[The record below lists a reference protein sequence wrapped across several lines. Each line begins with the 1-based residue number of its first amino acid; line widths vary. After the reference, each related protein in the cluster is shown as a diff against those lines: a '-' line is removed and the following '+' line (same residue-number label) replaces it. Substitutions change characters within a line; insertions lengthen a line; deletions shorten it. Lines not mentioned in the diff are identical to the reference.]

1 MPMPLQDDAGT
12 LAGPKPAARWLCWPI
27 LSPLLFLAVH
37 ALSIGFGGAS
47 AWLLSLILLTLAP
60 LLAGLAC
67 FYRARRKGFAG
78 GWFALALA
86 MLLWTGGM
94 AGNLLSGVWLDSW
107 SGVGGLSMLLFIL
120 YGVPIIFITATP
132 EREHWPVRLVDGALA
147 LALGYLFFRH
157 TFAFATM
164 ADTDQAGIAGLRLMF
179 DVENSFIALFALVRF
194 VSSGDVA
201 KRGFFMSLT
210 IFAFLYLATAA
221 FINHLHSD
229 SDYGAVS
236 DLVIGLPFL
245 VLIGLAIGHRLPD
258 EAPRGV
264 SPVFAQVVR
273 VGGALMLPATLL
285 MVAATL
291 VWKQPGLAIAGC
303 AVAILGYG
311 LRSILVQVR
320 SLDDRDALDRLSRVD
335 PLTGLAN
342 RRQFDESLQREW
354 ARARRGGAGLAL
366 LMIDV
371 DHFKLLN
378 DSFGHPVGDE
388 RLRAIADA
396 LAGCATRAVDLIA
409 RYGGE
414 EFAAV
419 VPNVTPAQAA
429 MLAETMRSAIERLDL
444 PSPAPD
450 GRVTVSIGIGH
461 SAHLRGT
468 DAAGLLV
475 AADAALY
482 DAKQGGRN
490 RSMARL
496 AGKGW
501 REQPEI

>member
-1 MPMPLQDDAGT
+1 MPLQDEAGT
-12 LAGPKPAARWLCWPI
+12 LAGSKPAAGWLCWPI
-27 LSPLLFLAVH
+27 LSPLLFLTVH
-37 ALSIGFGGAS
+37 TLSIGFGGAR

-60 LLAGLAC
+60 LLAGVAC
-67 FYRARRKGFAG
+67 LYRSRREGFAE
-78 GWFALALA
+78 GWIALAFA

-94 AGNLLSGVWLDSW
+94 AGNLVSGIWLDSW

-120 YGVPIIFITATP
+120 YGVPIIFIAAAP
-132 EREHWPVRLVDGALA
+132 DRERWPVRLVDGALA

-164 ADTDQAGIAGLRLMF
+164 ADTDQVGVAGLRLMF
-179 DVENSFIALFALVRF
+179 DIENSFIALFALVRF
-194 VSSGDVA
+194 VSSGESA

-229 SDYGAVS
+229 SDYGGAS
-236 DLVIGLPFL
+236 DLVIGLPFI

-258 EAPRGV
+258 EAARRV
-264 SPVFAQVVR
+264 SPAFAQVVR
-273 VGGALMLPATLL
+273 VGGPLMLPATLL

-320 SLDDRDALDRLSRVD
+320 SLEDRDALDRLSRVD

-342 RRQFDESLQREW
+342 RRQFDESLHREW
-354 ARARRGGAGLAL
+354 TRTRRGGAGLAL

-378 DSFGHPVGDE
+378 DGFGHPVGDE
-388 RLRAIADA
+388 RLRAIADT
-396 LAGCATRAVDLIA
+396 LAGCATRAADVVA

-419 VPNVTPAQAA
+419 IPNVTPAQAA

-461 SAHLRGT
+461 SAHLVGN
-468 DAAGLLV
+468 DPAALLA

-490 RSMARL
+490 RSMPRADG
-496 AGKGW
+496 AG
-501 REQPEI
+501 

>member
-1 MPMPLQDDAGT
+1 MMSMPLQDEARA
-12 LAGPKPAARWLCWPI
+12 LAGPKPAAGWLCWPV
-27 LSPLLFLAVH
+27 LTPLLFLAAH
-37 ALSIGFGGAS
+37 ALVIAFGGTR

-60 LLAGLAC
+60 LLAGVAC
-67 FYRARRKGFAG
+67 LYRARREGFAE
-78 GWFALALA
+78 GWLALAFA

-94 AGNLLSGVWLDSW
+94 AGNLVSGIWLDSW

-120 YGVPIIFITATP
+120 YGVPVIFITANP
-132 EREHWPVRLVDGALA
+132 ERERWPVRLVDGMLA

-164 ADTDQAGIAGLRLMF
+164 ADTDATGVAGLRLMF
-179 DVENSFIALFALVRF
+179 DVENSFIALFAFVRF
-194 VSSGDVA
+194 LASGEAA
-201 KRGFFMSLT
+201 KRGFFMSLA

-229 SDYGAVS
+229 SDYGAAP

-245 VLIGLAIGHRLPD
+245 LLIGLAIGHRLPH
-258 EAPRGV
+258 EAARRV
-264 SPVFAQVVR
+264 SPAFAQVIR
-273 VGGALMLPATLL
+273 VAGPLMLPATLL

-335 PLTGLAN
+335 PLTGLGN
-342 RRQFDESLQREW
+342 RRQFDESLHREW
-354 ARARRGGAGLAL
+354 TRARRGGAGLAL

-378 DSFGHPVGDE
+378 DSFGHPVGDQ
-388 RLRAIADA
+388 RLRTIADA
-396 LAGCATRAVDLIA
+396 LAGCATRAADVVA

-414 EFAAV
+414 EFAAI
-419 VPNVTPAQAA
+419 VPGVTLAQAA
-429 MLAETMRSAIERLDL
+429 MLAETMRSAIERLAL
-444 PSPAPD
+444 PSPAPG

-461 SAHLRGT
+461 SARPGAN
-468 DAAGLLV
+468 DPAALLA

-490 RSMARL
+490 RSMPRAD
-496 AGKGW
+496 GEG
-501 REQPEI
+501 